1 MGSVYTVGQANA
13 YIKNMFTQ
21 DFLLNHIS
29 VRGEVSNCKYHSSG
43 HIYFSIKDKSGV
55 LSCIMFA
62 GKRRG
67 LDFEMREGQKV
78 IVTGN
83 IDVYE
88 RDGKYQLYA
97 NRIEKEGTGELY
109 KRFLELKQELE
120 DMGMFSPEYKKPIP
134 PYAMTIGIVTA
145 KTGAAVQDIMN
156 ISKRRNPYVRLI
168 LYPAKVQGEEAA
180 KSIADGIECLDKR
193 GVDVI
198 IAGRGGGS
206 IEDLWAFN
214 EEIVARAIFGCNTP
228 VISAVGHETDFT
240 IADYVADLRA
250 PTPSAAAEL
259 AVFEYEKL
267 VNGLEDI
274 NRRLLNRLNN
284 RIMSYR
290 HRLSDYEWKLGKLSP
305 SNMLNN
311 KRQYLAD
318 LELRLYDIMKSKTVN
333 RRHSLMLMAE
343 RLNGLSPLNKLS
355 GGYAYVSD
363 GSGNPVNS
371 LSDIEC
377 EDRLEIYVKDGSID
391 VAVLD
396 KQYID
401 IHERFNK

>member
-145 KTGAAVQDIMN
+145 KTGAAIQDIMN

-284 RIMSYR
+284 RIMLYR